1 MSAAQMYGLHAGR
14 QIKAVQLKHSRLSNK
29 PFNVL
34 RSFALLSLL
43 AIGLIGIVS
52 GIVVSRFLGSHLLK
66 RDAVVTM
73 EFIQTIA
80 EAEEPQL
87 SFTRP
92 EFFSDQE
99 GLGELFV
106 HIAKIPDVVRAN
118 VYAPN
123 ELIAWS
129 TDKALIGKRFEFN
142 PELQQ
147 ALAGQLVFELVSR
160 GGGHHKEEHDFFADD
175 VMDFVE
181 FYIPIWNVART
192 SIVGVAEVY
201 KVPHALFRVMEK
213 GKQMVW
219 IGTVAGGL
227 FLYLVLFWIV
237 RRASNVIRGQQEQLA
252 QDVDNHKLAEEIL
265 RKSESKLRDLSS
277 RLLTAQEQERKRIA
291 SELHD
296 GIGQNL
302 SAIKFNVESGCAQ
315 AASVDCGAQR
325 YRLVAKI
332 QETMEEVRRI
342 SMDLRPSILDDLGI
356 LTTLDWFCREFQE
369 VYPHIEII
377 KRVELREDQIPEP
390 LKIVVYR
397 IVQEA
402 LNNVAK
408 HANADQV
415 CLNLLSE
422 REAIMLHIRDNGKGF
437 NVEGPLSR
445 DGHRSL
451 GLRNMI
457 ERAEL
462 SEGKLSIKSDPSQ
475 GTVIEA
481 VWS

>member
-1 MSAAQMYGLHAGR
+1 LP
-14 QIKAVQLKHSRLSNK
+14 NK
-29 PFNVL
+29 PFNIL
-34 RSFALLSLL
+34 RSFALLSLF

-52 GIVVSRFLGSHLLK
+52 GIAISRFLASHMLQ

-73 EFIQTIA
+73 EFIQSIA
-80 EAEEPQL
+80 QAEEPEL
-87 SFTRP
+87 SFNRP
-92 EFFSDQE
+92 ELLIDEE

-118 VYAPN
+118 VYTPN
-123 ELIAWS
+123 RSIVWS
-129 TDKALIGKRFEFN
+129 TDKTLVGKRFEFN
-142 PELQQ
+142 PELQR
-147 ALAGQLVFELVSR
+147 ALTGQLVFELVSR
-160 GGGHHKEEHDFFADD
+160 GERHHKEEHNFFANDIT
-175 VMDFVE
+175 DFVE
-181 FYIPIWNVART
+181 FYIPIWNVPRT
-192 SIVGVAEVY
+192 AVVGVAEVY
-201 KVPHALFRVMEK
+201 KVPRALFRAMEK
-213 GKQMVW
+213 GKQLVW
-219 IGTVAGGL
+219 ISAVAGGL
-227 FLYLVLFWIV
+227 FLYLALFWIV

-252 QDVDNHKLAEEIL
+252 QDVDDHKLAEEIL
-265 RKSESKLRDLSS
+265 KKSESKLRDLSS

-302 SAIKFNVESGCAQ
+302 SAIKFNVESGCAR
-315 AASVDCGAQR
+315 AASVECGAQR

-356 LTTLDWFCREFQE
+356 LATLDWFCREFQE
-369 VYPHIEII
+369 VYPHVEII

-408 HANADQV
+408 HANADQA
-415 CLNLLSE
+415 CLNLLGE
-422 REAIMLHIRDNGKGF
+422 EGAIMLRIRDNGKGF
-437 NVEGPLSR
+437 NVERPLPR
-445 DGHRSL
+445 DGHKSL
-451 GLRNMI
+451 GLRSMI

-462 SEGKLSIKSDPSQ
+462 SGGRLSVKSNPSQ